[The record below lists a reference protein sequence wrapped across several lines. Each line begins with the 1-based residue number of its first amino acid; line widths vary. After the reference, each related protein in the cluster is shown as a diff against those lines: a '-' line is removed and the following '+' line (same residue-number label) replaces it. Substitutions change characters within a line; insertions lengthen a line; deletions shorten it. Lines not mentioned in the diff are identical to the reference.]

1 MKAHETE
8 RKAFVYT
15 GCVGG
20 HLIPNQMRYQAA
32 PRSETVVFQ
41 SFSCDSGMFTL
52 PFCTIKRTITI
63 SFAAVSIAQ
72 FYLYATLK

>member
-1 MKAHETE
+1 MKAHQMEQ
-8 RKAFVYT
+8 KVNKNK
-15 GCVGG
+15 GCVGE
-20 HLIPNQMRYQAA
+20 HLIPNKMRYQAA
-32 PRSETVVFQ
+32 PRSETIAFQ
-41 SFSCDSGMFTL
+41 SFSCETGIFTL